1 VIEEYTCTSARI
13 GLLEQFAQF
22 IEALMRKL
30 DPIKHEK
37 KRQEILAAA
46 KRCFLRSGLSGAS
59 TAQICA
65 EAGISPGHLYH
76 YFESKDAIIAA
87 MADARLEGV
96 SERFKQDVHG
106 GGSVISA
113 LLSEIEQHPAN
124 PAQSALFFEM
134 LAESRRNPEMAKILH
149 GRSRRMRNLIAE
161 VVRHG
166 QSQAEIQSELDPET
180 AAMAILGL
188 MDATKA
194 VSLHDPKQDT
204 KKVTALF
211 KLLIDRLLSSDDQT
225 AKLARARK
233 SVQRSRSA

>member
-1 VIEEYTCTSARI
+1 
-13 GLLEQFAQF
+13 LLEQLAQF
-22 IEALMRKL
+22 KEALMRKL
-30 DPIKHEK
+30 DPIKHEQ

-46 KRCFLRSGLSGAS
+46 MRCFLRSGLSGAS

-87 MADARLEGV
+87 MADARLEGA
-96 SERFKQDVHG
+96 SERFKQEVHG

-113 LLSEIEQHPAN
+113 LQSEFEQPAN

-134 LAESRRNPEMAKILH
+134 LAESRRNPAIGKILH
-149 GRSRRMRNLIAE
+149 GRSRSMRNLIAE
-161 VVRHG
+161 VIRHG
-166 QSQAEIQSELDPET
+166 QVQGEIQPALHPET

-188 MDATKA
+188 MDARKA
-194 VSLHDPKQDT
+194 VSLHDPKQDA

-211 KLLIDRLLSSDDQT
+211 KLFINGLLSSDEKT
-225 AKLARARK
+225 AKPSRTPA
-233 SVQRSRSA
+233 QRSRSA